1 MKQMVEELNKWLK
14 NLEENKLPTYDDLPD
29 VTLYMDQIVSY
40 IDTILKP
47 YSKEEQKL
55 ITSFMVNN
63 YVKAK
68 IIDAPHLKRYAKN
81 QLAYLIAIC
90 LLKQSTTMT
99 NLVILLNKNNFEDY
113 GKLYDHFVE
122 LQEASKLNV
131 SSKTKQNLDKILKG
145 ESLDNKTKT
154 KKSKKEES
162 EDNVLATENEK
173 IKQTLIDLALRLMI
187 ESEMQKIVAERI
199 LYEIGRETYKNP
211 RFLEENHKESKFE
224 AKKSKKEAKRLKKIK
239 QKEQ

>member
-1 MKQMVEELNKWLK
+1 MKQMVEELNHWLEE
-14 NLEENKLPTYDDLPD
+14 LEENKLPSYEDLPD

-47 YSKEEQKL
+47 YSKEEQKV

-81 QLAYLIAIC
+81 QLAYLIAVC

-99 NLVILLNKNNFEDY
+99 NLVILLNKNNFQDS
-113 GKLYDHFVE
+113 GKLYDHFVS
-122 LQEASKLNV
+122 LQESAKSNI
-131 SSKTKQNLDKILKG
+131 SAKTKQNLDKILKG
-145 ESLDNKTKT
+145 ESLDKANKSN
-154 KKSKKEES
+154 KKNKKEDNDELVS
-162 EDNVLATENEK
+162 ENDQ
-173 IKQTLIDLALRLMI
+173 IKETLIDLALRLMI
-187 ESEMQKIVAERI
+187 ESEMEKIVAERI

-211 RFLEENHKESKFE
+211 NLFEENSKEVKFESKK
-224 AKKSKKEAKRLKKIK
+224 AKKEAKRLKRVKV
-239 QKEQ
+239 KES